1 MTAIDKLDGDG
12 EPHQNFFSARILLI
26 QDIRARNEPSPKF
39 LAAESSSICPNVVVC
54 CLLFVCDQVR
64 KLLANCLL
72 TAC

>member
-39 LAAESSSICPNVVVC
+39 SAADSSSICPNVVVC
-54 CLLFVCDQVR
+54 LLLFVYQVE
-64 KLLANCLL
+64 KFLL